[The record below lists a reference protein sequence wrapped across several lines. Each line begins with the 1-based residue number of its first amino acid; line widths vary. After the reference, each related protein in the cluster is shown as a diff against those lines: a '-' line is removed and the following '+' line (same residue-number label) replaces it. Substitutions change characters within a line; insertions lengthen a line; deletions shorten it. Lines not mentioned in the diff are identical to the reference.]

1 MKKTARVISLALLAA
16 ALVACNPKT
25 YYDYKNTRIQ
35 SRTFHLEVDPVGKN
49 LGYQRLMIN
58 CRYREPLDKFVKAH
72 GIPEFIN
79 EYNVAARDGISYYTE
94 VSEVEEEDDDDCQ
107 SGDILPSS
115 SGYPSGCPRR
125 KVPGRRGEHGNRRQ
139 PVPGVEVEEHYSC
152 QRRCKEYD
160 KGPLPG
166 TSPYDQDGSGKC
178 QRR

>member
-1 MKKTARVISLALLAA
+1 LKKTARVISLALLAA

-79 EYNVAARDGISYYTE
+79 EYNVAAREGIRLYYLKE
-94 VSEVEEEDDDDCQ
+94 NMVYDFIEQNHKPDSIHLIEQRPLNGFEKAYIKEIQ
-107 SGDILPSS
+107 N
-115 SGYPSGCPRR
+115 R
-125 KVPGRRGEHGNRRQ
+125 K
-139 PVPGVEVEEHYSC
+139 
-152 QRRCKEYD
+152 
-160 KGPLPG
+160 PL
-166 TSPYDQDGSGKC
+166 
-178 QRR
+178 